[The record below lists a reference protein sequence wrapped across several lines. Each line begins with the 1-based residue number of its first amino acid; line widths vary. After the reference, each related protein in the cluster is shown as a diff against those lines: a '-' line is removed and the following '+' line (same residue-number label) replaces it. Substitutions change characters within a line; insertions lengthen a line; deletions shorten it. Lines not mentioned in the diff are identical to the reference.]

1 MVQYK
6 VKRRPKS
13 MRKKVKHQINMSHPI
28 SGRNGAPDWNDRFHV
43 TTSHNN
49 GQLHQFFREYFDKKP
64 KQFSSS
70 FRIKYANSSNE
81 LPGITD
87 VGSRQHTKVK
97 EFKSLPEEAY
107 MNVKKVMNETRMP
120 LKKGQSGAFPTAK
133 KHFKMASKWT
143 NDFGVMQSRA
153 NDRIFRDKR
162 EYFDKPVM
170 Y

>member
-13 MRKKVKHQINMSHPI
+13 MRKKVKHHINTSHPM

-97 EFKSLPEEAY
+97 EFKAY
-107 MNVKKVMNETRMP
+107 QR
-120 LKKGQSGAFPTAK
+120 
-133 KHFKMASKWT
+133 
-143 NDFGVMQSRA
+143 
-153 NDRIFRDKR
+153 KR
-162 EYFDKPVM
+162 T
-170 Y
+170 